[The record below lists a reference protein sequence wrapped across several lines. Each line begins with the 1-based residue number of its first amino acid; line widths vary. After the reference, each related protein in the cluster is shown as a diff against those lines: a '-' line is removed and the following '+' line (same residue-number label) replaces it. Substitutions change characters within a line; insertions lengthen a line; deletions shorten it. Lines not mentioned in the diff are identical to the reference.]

1 MIACTDL
8 GIGGVQNVIMGI
20 VRSLRSD
27 YVFDVVVFNRTDSEY
42 EKEILK
48 YGMIYDIPCRKSQN
62 PFLQK
67 LEFYIRPMRIYSLA
81 KSIMKKN
88 GPYDVVHCNNGVEE
102 ALILLAAKQAG
113 IKKRIAHAHTAL
125 LVSRTKVI
133 RRLYDWVYR
142 KMIVQFSTIKIACS
156 TRAGENL
163 FGKKSD
169 FKIIANPIDIARFVQ
184 PSSKGKMHWGI
195 IHVGNFDANKNQLFV
210 VNVFKEIISQAP
222 EARLTLIGG
231 GNNMYRDAVVDKV
244 KKLELEK
251 FVSFLPPDT
260 NIPDELA
267 RNSIFLFPSK
277 TEGLGIALMEA
288 QVAGLRCFASDSVPI
303 EADLGNVRF
312 FDLRLGAKVWAEEIY
327 ADITNNNIKKHIKY
341 ERVSQK
347 IIAEQYRDVYS
358 S

>member
-8 GIGGVQNVIMGI
+8 GIGGVQNVIVGI
-20 VRSLRSD
+20 MRSLRSD

-48 YGMIYDIPCRKSQN
+48 NGKIYDIPCRKSQN

-67 LEFYIRPMRIYSLA
+67 LEFYIRPMSIYFLA

-88 GPYDVVHCNNGVEE
+88 GPYDIVHCNNGVEE
-102 ALILLAAKQAG
+102 ALILLAARQAG
-113 IKKRIAHAHTAL
+113 IEKRIAHAHTAL
-125 LVSRTKVI
+125 LVSRTKII

-142 KMIVQFSTIKIACS
+142 KMIAQFATIKIACS

-169 FKIIANPIDIARFVQ
+169 FKIIANPIDIARFMQ
-184 PSSKGKMHWGI
+184 PSSKGKMQWGI

-210 VNVFKEIISQAP
+210 VNVFKEIISQVP

-244 KKLELEK
+244 KELKLEK
-251 FVSFLPPDT
+251 FVSFLPSDA
-260 NIPDELA
+260 NIPEELA

-288 QVAGLRCFASDSVPI
+288 QVAGLRCFASDTVPI
-303 EADLGNVRF
+303 EADLGNVHF
-312 FDLRLGAKVWAEEIY
+312 FDLRSGPKVWAEEIY
-327 ADITNNNIKKHIKY
+327 TDIANDYVERHINY
-341 ERVSQK
+341 EKVSPK
-347 IIAEQYRDVYS
+347 SIAEQYKDIYS